1 MIQNV
6 ICYSSPIK
14 ERLQQ
19 MYFKYNKES
28 LLYNKKPG
36 SRTDPGKR
44 KVMKCLP
51 D

>member
-19 MYFKYNKES
+19 MYFKYN
-28 LLYNKKPG
+28 NKKPG